1 MIFPSKTH
9 HPELYPYRGGIYFS
23 FFNALNWQVAIGTP
37 TVLFMQQLGAN
48 SFQVGLVF
56 AWTFLLTPAQVLS
69 TTLLSRYGYKK
80 LTMAGWGARS
90 VCLLVPIG
98 LSLLAPPSPVSWM
111 INAMV
116 VTTFVY
122 CLLRAVGTSALTT
135 WFYQLVPADL
145 RGRYWATD
153 QLTTGVAVGVSLLVY
168 AIFFTFLPTYTAFI
182 LLYLIAVLGAL
193 FAYQQLK
200 KLPDAEKPK
209 PISLEKVMTETP
221 RLMMQPSFFRSY
233 LWISVTFF
241 AGITPLSP
249 FAVYYL
255 KASAGVSTAQVI
267 LLTMLTYV
275 GLIAANIAMRKH
287 IDQIGA
293 KPFFKAAFL
302 SYALISAAWI
312 SFLATG
318 GKAYWTLPLLFF
330 LQGAGSGFWNSA
342 NLSYLVKILPEQD
355 RALPVSIHGAV
366 MTFIGGC
373 TPVLWGLFLKV
384 PGDAPS
390 INVEVFTGY
399 YVSLLVLCIA
409 LVFFVRR
416 LPETAGPVGPIFQGS
431 WVLRPFRAVATLVN
445 LIEDDP
451 THAEKKKKP
460 DGDT

>member
-37 TVLFMQQLGAN
+37 TVLFMQQIGAN

-56 AWTFLLTPAQVLS
+56 SWTFLLTPAQVLS
-69 TTLLSRYGYKK
+69 TPLLSRYGYKR
-80 LTMAGWGARS
+80 LTMIGWGSRT

-98 LSLLAPPSPVSWM
+98 LSLLAPPGPVPWM
-111 INAMV
+111 INLMV

-122 CLLRAVGTSALTT
+122 CLLRALGTSALTT
-135 WFYQLVPADL
+135 WFYQIVPAEF

-153 QLTTGVAVGVSLLVY
+153 QLTTGVAIGGSLLIY
-168 AIFFTFLPTYTAFI
+168 ALFFSLLPIYAAFI

-193 FAYQQLK
+193 LAYRQLQ
-200 KLPDAEKPK
+200 KLPDAEKPT
-209 PISLEKVMTETP
+209 PISLQKVMTETP
-221 RLMMQPSFFRSY
+221 RLITQPGFFRFY
-233 LWISVTFF
+233 LVIAVVFY
-241 AGITPLSP
+241 AGITPLAP

-267 LLTMLTYV
+267 LLTMLTYA

-287 IDQIGA
+287 MDNIGA

-312 SFLATG
+312 LFLFTG
-318 GKAYWTLPLLFF
+318 GKAYWTLPFLFF

-342 NLSYLVKILPEQD
+342 NLSYLVKLVPEND
-355 RALPVSIHGAV
+355 RALPVSIHGAA
-366 MTFIGGC
+366 MTFMGGC

-384 PGDAPS
+384 PGDVPS
-390 INVEVFTGY
+390 FNVPVFAGY
-399 YVSLLVLCIA
+399 YVSLLVMCVA
-409 LVFFVRR
+409 LLFFVRR

-445 LIEDDP
+445 LIEDDI
-451 THAEKKKKP
+451 THDRKK
-460 DGDT
+460 

>member
-1 MIFPSKTH
+1 
-9 HPELYPYRGGIYFS
+9 
-23 FFNALNWQVAIGTP
+23 
-37 TVLFMQQLGAN
+37 
-48 SFQVGLVF
+48 
-56 AWTFLLTPAQVLS
+56 
-69 TTLLSRYGYKK
+69 
-80 LTMAGWGARS
+80 
-90 VCLLVPIG
+90 
-98 LSLLAPPSPVSWM
+98 
-111 INAMV
+111 
-116 VTTFVY
+116 
-122 CLLRAVGTSALTT
+122 
-135 WFYQLVPADL
+135 
-145 RGRYWATD
+145 
-153 QLTTGVAVGVSLLVY
+153 
-168 AIFFTFLPTYTAFI
+168 
-182 LLYLIAVLGAL
+182 
-193 FAYQQLK
+193 
-200 KLPDAEKPK
+200 
-209 PISLEKVMTETP
+209 
-221 RLMMQPSFFRSY
+221 MMQPSFFRSY

-275 GLIAANIAMRKH
+275 GLIAANIAMRTH

-312 SFLATG
+312 SFLITG

-330 LQGAGSGFWNSA
+330 LQGVGSGFWNSA

-384 PGDAPS
+384 PGDTPS
-390 INVEVFTGY
+390 VDVQVFTGY
-399 YVSLLVLCIA
+399 YVSLLGLCIA

-460 DGDT
+460 DGST

>member
-56 AWTFLLTPAQVLS
+56 SWTFLLTPAQVLS
-69 TTLLSRYGYKK
+69 TTLLSRYGYKR

-90 VCLLVPIG
+90 FCLLVPIG
-98 LSLLAPPSPVSWM
+98 LALLAPPSPVAWM
-111 INAMV
+111 INLMV

-135 WFYQLVPADL
+135 WFYQLVPAEL

-153 QLTTGVAVGVSLLVY
+153 QLTTGVAIGASLLVY
-168 AIFFTFLPTYTAFI
+168 ALFFTVLPIYPAFI
-182 LLYLIAVLGAL
+182 LLYVIAVLGAL
-193 FAYQQLK
+193 LAYQQLK

-209 PISLEKVMTETP
+209 PISLKKVMTETP
-221 RLMMQPSFFRSY
+221 RLMTQPSFFRSY

-241 AGITPLSP
+241 CGITPLAP

-255 KASAGVSTAQVI
+255 KAAAGVSTAQVI

-287 IDQIGA
+287 MDQIGA

-312 SFLATG
+312 VFLLTG
-318 GKAYWTLPLLFF
+318 GKAYWTLPFLFF

-342 NLSYLVKILPEQD
+342 NLSYLVKILPEHD

-384 PGDAPS
+384 PGDVPAV
-390 INVEVFTGY
+390 NVQVFAGY
-399 YVSLLVLCIA
+399 YVSLLVLCTA
-409 LVFFVRR
+409 LIFFVRR
-416 LPETAGPVGPIFQGS
+416 LPEKAGSVGPIFQGS

-445 LIEDDP
+445 LIEEDT
-451 THAEKKKKP
+451 THDEKKKP
-460 DGDT
+460 DGGA